1 MESDRIKLGQMLTSL
16 DLRLLVLVLDELLE
30 FAVVA
35 RSQARKLFAGNV
47 DGAGGV
53 VHCDEKKGEWEIVV
67 VLIRRRWN

>member
-47 DGAGGV
+47 DGAVGV